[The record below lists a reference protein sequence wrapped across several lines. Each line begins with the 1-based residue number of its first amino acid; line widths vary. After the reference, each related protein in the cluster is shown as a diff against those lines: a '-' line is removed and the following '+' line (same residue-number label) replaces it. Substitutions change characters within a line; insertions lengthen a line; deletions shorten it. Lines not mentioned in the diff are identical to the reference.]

1 MARTA
6 LTDEY
11 KQGKINEYLHG
22 KEQKVLT
29 NFEEKV
35 TIDDKY
41 KYMLYLIR
49 TSKPKVDGTTSDE
62 STIASVVGSLS
73 TLLKKKLS
81 TGDLNTLRTSLASAI
96 TTIDEKIEGNKKAD
110 DIKKLSDAI
119 AAMELAGLNATD
131 AKAKLEE
138 LKK

>member
-11 KQGKINEYLHG
+11 KQDKINEYLQG
-22 KEQKVLT
+22 KEQTVLT
-29 NFEEKV
+29 KFEEK
-35 TIDDKY
+35 TTLDDKY
-41 KYMLYLIR
+41 KYMLYCIR
-49 TSKPKVDGTTSDE
+49 TSKPKEKETTSDE

-81 TGDLNTLRTSLASAI
+81 TGDLNALRTSLASAI
-96 TTIDEKIEGNKKAD
+96 TAIDGKIEGNKKAD

-119 AAMELAGLNATD
+119 AAMEVAGLDATD